1 MDTFFL
7 ADNNELEIKTNIEL
21 CEKMLKLFLH
31 DYYRTYYPKRWKSIQ
46 KLMEMP
52 RNVLAP
58 QSIAY
63 IPDTKAE
70 LAIER
75 GGCRYTIR
83 LAIGSKKT
91 ELSNNYVN
99 NPNLTEQEN
108 AELLNEINE
117 LKVTLSNM
125 AVWAFDMINTGW
137 ELPVD
142 LSIKLHE
149 DGAIHFESNNDSSAA
164 IRCRKSATFL
174 YASLSVHSFV
184 DVFVDAFVHA
194 STNTTN
200 ATNTSN

>member
-21 CEKMLKLFLH
+21 CEKMLKLYLH
-31 DYYRTYYPKRWKSIQ
+31 EYYRTYYPKRWKGIQ
-46 KLMEMP
+46 KVMEMP
-52 RNVLAP
+52 RKLLSP

-70 LAIER
+70 LAVER
-75 GGCRYTIR
+75 GGYRYAIR
-83 LAIGSKKT
+83 LAIGSKKE
-91 ELSNNYVN
+91 ELSNNFTP

-108 AELLNEINE
+108 AELLTEINE

-142 LSIKLHE
+142 LCIKLHE
-149 DGAIHFESNNDSSAA
+149 DGAIRFQSNNDSSAA
-164 IRCRKSATFL
+164 IRCRTAATFL
-174 YASLSVHSFV
+174 YAYLSVT
-184 DVFVDAFVHA
+184 DKQA
-194 STNTTN
+194 N
-200 ATNTSN
+200 